1 MRGAPSE
8 YSGTDI
14 SASRE
19 EKRKAYDSEEIT
31 TKAVDWGRD
40 KMCVKRCYT
49 CAVQDEKVMT
59 DRVGGNQTVSLREG
73 IFTPTP
79 GWERQHF

>member
-19 EKRKAYDSEEIT
+19 EKRIAYDSEEIT
-31 TKAVDWGRD
+31 TKAVDWRRD
-40 KMCVKRCYT
+40 KMCVSNDAIHVLCKTR
-49 CAVQDEKVMT
+49 
-59 DRVGGNQTVSLREG
+59 RS
-73 IFTPTP
+73 
-79 GWERQHF
+79 